1 VIKLPVDTGRYPYL
15 GLSEKG
21 IYLASFVNHH
31 IRVCILDE
39 SCGHAQWK
47 LEHDYDLKPVKA
59 FKCQVNGPWILEEI
73 NYHFVLSRLAKVN
86 KEAVVGY
93 RRKKEVVVQEKF
105 EWNSDDENF
114 DDNEDIVEEDRFF
127 DFKIQILGF
136 HPYKEIL
143 FLSRAEE
150 FHLNATA
157 FACHLNSFKVES
169 LGSIYPTDYDSYDIN
184 GNRDICAFPY
194 TPMY

>member
-1 VIKLPVDTGRYPYL
+1 L
-15 GLSEKG
+15 
-21 IYLASFVNHH
+21 
-31 IRVCILDE
+31 
-39 SCGHAQWK
+39 
-47 LEHDYDLKPVKA
+47 
-59 FKCQVNGPWILEEI
+59 
-73 NYHFVLSRLAKVN
+73 
-86 KEAVVGY
+86 
-93 RRKKEVVVQEKF
+93 
-105 EWNSDDENF
+105 
-114 DDNEDIVEEDRFF
+114 F

-184 GNRDICAFPY
+184 ANRDICAFPY
-194 TPMY
+194 TPMYCQAGSRLQAGEPCIYFTVTQPNFG